1 MPVVVHA
8 SFQTR
13 KRLTGP
19 SSAKEC
25 VHVSYCKL
33 TEDSCEIGYFEVTN
47 GDIFPFWESIAAM
60 DARISRKNY
69 TLALSVWFG
78 FWFCLRFTIRGMAL
92 SSLRPTAF
100 AVSLL
105 LLGTVLPGLAQQ
117 QNQTPA
123 PPAATEQT
131 TPAASGSASDQA
143 LPDDPGTT
151 AHIQAPVE
159 PTGPTVVFDTTM
171 GRMVCRLYSKQAPVT
186 VANFVGLAEGT
197 KPWTNPVTK
206 QKMINKPLYNGTTF
220 HRVIPGFMIQGG
232 DPAGNGTGDPG
243 YYVNDEISP
252 DLTFDVPGRLA
263 MANAG
268 PNTNGSQFFITVA
281 PQPSLDGHYT
291 IFGQCDPGS
300 VLVADSIAQ
309 VERDGQDRPLE
320 PVVMN
325 KVTIVQPGQP
335 LPPAPPA
342 APPAPAAPSGSA
354 Q

>member
-1 MPVVVHA
+1 
-8 SFQTR
+8 
-13 KRLTGP
+13 
-19 SSAKEC
+19 
-25 VHVSYCKL
+25 
-33 TEDSCEIGYFEVTN
+33 
-47 GDIFPFWESIAAM
+47 
-60 DARISRKNY
+60 
-69 TLALSVWFG
+69 
-78 FWFCLRFTIRGMAL
+78 MAF
-92 SSLRPTAF
+92 SSLRP
-100 AVSLL
+100 AVYALTL
-105 LLGTVLPGLAQQ
+105 TFLCPALPLFAQQ
-117 QNQTPA
+117 TAPPPPQEPA
-123 PPAATEQT
+123 PQT
-131 TPAASGSASDQA
+131 TAPSSAAGDQA

-151 AHIQAPVE
+151 AHVQAPVE

-171 GRMVCRLYSKQAPVT
+171 GRMVCKLYSQQAPAT
-186 VANFVGLAEGT
+186 VANFVGLADGT

-206 QKMINKPLYNGTTF
+206 QKMVDKPLYNGTTF

-232 DPAGNGTGDPG
+232 DPAGNGSGDPG

-252 DLTFDVPGRLA
+252 DLSFDVPGRLA

-309 VERDGQDRPLE
+309 VERDGRDRPLE

-335 LPPAPPA
+335 LPPAPPPAPSA
-342 APPAPAAPSGSA
+342 APAPASAAAPSGPGY
-354 Q
+354 